1 MPICQMFCA
10 IWSTIF
16 YFLHVLIHV
25 AQQNLVFACKLD
37 NICPQITKICTQKSR
52 LCTRQGRLGMHKF
65 HLRLA
70 RFHAQ
75 QPIPIPAAPSMI
87 HMIAVWPAPLSA
99 PVPVRSPVSS
109 TVYSLILSAM
119 SFIA

>member
-37 NICPQITKICTQKSR
+37 NICPQITKIFTQKSR
-52 LCTRQGRLGMHKF
+52 PCTKQGRLGMHNETYF
-65 HLRLA
+65 LA
-70 RFHAQ
+70 ITFLTLAT
-75 QPIPIPAAPSMI
+75 ISS
-87 HMIAVWPAPLSA
+87 AV
-99 PVPVRSPVSS
+99 
-109 TVYSLILSAM
+109 SL
-119 SFIA
+119 